1 MARRWQEWTTAQD
14 DLLRELGS
22 RGVDECRLELWRR
35 FGVHRS
41 NDAIAKRAS
50 RIGVSLASHEV
61 CPGCGRTTYRLR
73 QTGLCDLCHERSFLT
88 PSEQRAQV
96 MREAFL
102 DEEDMRAIEDARR
115 ARARERKRRSR
126 GEKLVKK
133 MSNRRS
139 DA

>member
-50 RIGVSLASHEV
+50 RIGVSLASHET
-61 CPGCGRTTYRLR
+61 CPRCGRTTYRLR
-73 QTGLCDLCHERSFLT
+73 YTGLCDLCHERSFLT
-88 PSEQRAQV
+88 PSEQRAQI
-96 MREAFL
+96 MRDAVL
-102 DEEDMRAIEDARR
+102 DDGDRRAIDEAKR
-115 ARARERKRRSR
+115 ARTKERQRRCREK
-126 GEKLVKK
+126 KLVKK